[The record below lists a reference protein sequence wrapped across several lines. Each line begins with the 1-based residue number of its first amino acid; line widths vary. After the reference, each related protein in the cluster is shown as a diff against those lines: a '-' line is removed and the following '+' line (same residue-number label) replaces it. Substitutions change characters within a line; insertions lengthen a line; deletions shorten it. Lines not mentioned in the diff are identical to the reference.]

1 MDCVIGMR
9 DAMQSVYGALDFL
22 PEPSGTLQRFHVP
35 GDKSGSLNGWAV
47 LYADG
52 IASGAFGSWKHG
64 QAHRWSSREPA
75 TPFEADQLRQVTRRG
90 QWRALGQ
97 GDLRWFG
104 FKAYRAQL
112 WGERFLSRRFGG
124 V

>member
-22 PEPSGTLQRFHVP
+22 PQPSGTLQRFHVP

-75 TPFEADQLRQVTRRG
+75 TPFEADQLRQRIERARR
-90 QWRALGQ
+90 QREAEQ
-97 GDLRWFG
+97 HQRQQ
-104 FKAYRAQL
+104 AAA
-112 WGERFLSRRFGG
+112 E
-124 V
+124 